1 MMDDIDIRLAAL
13 LADDPRPPDPAFVT
27 EVDAL
32 VQLDQAYVFRRRQA
46 WRRFGTELAGGA
58 AVSAAGLMLA
68 LSAGQGWLLALVIGL
83 GPLAW
88 AATNR
93 WAVR

>member
-1 MMDDIDIRLAAL
+1 MTDDTERRIAAL
-13 LADDPRPPDPAFVT
+13 LADAPREPDAGFVA

-32 VQLDQAYVFRRRQA
+32 VRLDQAYALTRRQA
-46 WRRFGTELAGGA
+46 WRRFGTEMAGAGA
-58 AVSAAGLMLA
+58 ISAAALMLA
-68 LSAGQGWLLALVIGL
+68 LSAGQGWLLVLVVGL